1 MKKVIVFTIA
11 VIFLA
16 SCHSNHNTTA
26 DQINQAKQEVLDSIN
41 QINQAKQE
49 VLDSINA
56 ANNVTETK
64 NMFNRQNGAQHR
76 SYRGRYGNSSEPN
89 YSAASS
95 QAPVARRKRWNW
107 SDPAKGA
114 VIGGAA
120 GAATGAIVDRKHRA
134 AGAVLGGLIGAGAGT
149 GAGVIIDNRKRNRQ
163 R

>member
-1 MKKVIVFTIA
+1 MKRVIILAGAIF
-11 VIFLA
+11 FLA
-16 SCHSNHNTTA
+16 SCHGNRGTTA

-56 ANNVTETK
+56 VNNVRETRGMV
-64 NMFNRQNGAQHR
+64 NHSNASYGHR
-76 SYRGRYGNSSEPN
+76 TSDGRYYGSSNGQRYP
-89 YSAASS
+89 ASS
-95 QAPVARRKRWNW
+95 SPAPRRKKWNW

-149 GAGVIIDNRKRNRQ
+149 ATGVIIDGGKKHRR
-163 R
+163 